1 MFKQIKGA
9 LTDIEVNQ
17 SLQYLAI
24 ALNLKTQWDAMLASE
39 EGITEAMRF
48 SYYMLYYY
56 RLLQVHDM
64 DGWGPEELEYLRR
77 HSIEPL
83 DLAGVYL
90 R

>member
-9 LTDIEVNQ
+9 LTDTEVNQ
-17 SLQYLAI
+17 SLQYLAM
-24 ALNLKTQWDAMLASE
+24 ALNLKTQWDAMLDSE
-39 EGITEAMRF
+39 EITEPMRF

-56 RLLQVHDM
+56 RLLQVHDL

-77 HSIEPL
+77 HSIEHL
-83 DLAGVYL
+83 DLSGVDL